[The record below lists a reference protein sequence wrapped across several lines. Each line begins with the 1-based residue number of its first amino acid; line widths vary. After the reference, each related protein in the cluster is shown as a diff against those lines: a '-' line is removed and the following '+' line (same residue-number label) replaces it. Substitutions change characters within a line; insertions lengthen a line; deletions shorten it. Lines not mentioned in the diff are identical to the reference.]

1 MFAWMHLHGAI
12 TLELFGHIP
21 TELRPADDMF
31 DQQMRQVLVTLG
43 CTETP

>member
-1 MFAWMHLHGAI
+1 MNAGTSTPRMTAALAGCMFA
-12 TLELFGHIP
+12 
-21 TELRPADDMF
+21 RPADDLF